1 VEGTQQGL
9 AQMKYIP
16 LLSTLRDGDRVVTS
30 GLIGDFP
37 RGLVI
42 GTITR
47 IDKQE
52 GALFQSAELMPEVD
66 VGRVEEVLV
75 IQKSYGQSPKVGVG
89 ADLIEKPAP

>member
-9 AQMKYIP
+9 AQLKYIP

-37 RGLVI
+37 RGLMI
-42 GTITR
+42 GTITH

-75 IQKSYGQSPKVGVG
+75 IQTLYAQSPKAGLS
-89 ADLIEKPAP
+89 ADLLEKPLP

>member
-1 VEGTQQGL
+1 
-9 AQMKYIP
+9 
-16 LLSTLRDGDRVVTS
+16 VTS
-30 GLIGDFP
+30 GLVGGFP

-42 GTITR
+42 GTITN

-75 IQKSYGQSPKVGVG
+75 IQMSYGQSTKAGVE
-89 ADLIEKPAP
+89 ADAIGKPAP

>member
-1 VEGTQQGL
+1 
-9 AQMKYIP
+9 M
-16 LLSTLRDGDRVVTS
+16 
-30 GLIGDFP
+30 
-37 RGLVI
+37 I

-75 IQKSYGQSPKVGVG
+75 IQTSYGQSKKAEAG
-89 ADLIEKPAP
+89 ADPGEKPAP